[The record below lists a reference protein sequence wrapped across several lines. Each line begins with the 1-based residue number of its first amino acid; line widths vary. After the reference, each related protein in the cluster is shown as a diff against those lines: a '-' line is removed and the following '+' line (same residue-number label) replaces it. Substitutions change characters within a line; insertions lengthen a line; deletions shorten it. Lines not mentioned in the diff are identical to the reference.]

1 MENVM
6 MAVFA
11 VAGVGFSVAIALLVE
26 EVVVGGMFRLMFAR
40 AHAQRS
46 EQRRREEE
54 YVAD

>member
-1 MENVM
+1 MESAM

-26 EVVVGGMFRLMFAR
+26 EMVVGGMFRLMFAR

-46 EQRRREEE
+46 EQRRRGEE